1 VIIKTAAV
9 YKNFINRVFM
19 AESKIDCLSKFSEI
33 KESIVKCLT
42 EKFPEEDWSKKW
54 LKESIGTIPQ
64 LYRFAEMIITKFPSG
79 FPESLYETLTGF
91 LNDTG
96 FLKAAMK
103 EKHLDPETYFGV
115 LESLSAGGFACLH
128 DDAKKEIAGILFSS
142 EEMQECCRYRINDG
156 NKKFVSLILALD
168 PESDKMAVVKRIAGM
183 MLKSSDINNPL
194 LFVWEFLG
202 RYEKLLPKDFLN
214 KEKLDELILFVSQS
228 MENAENDA

>member
-1 VIIKTAAV
+1 
-9 YKNFINRVFM
+9 M
-19 AESKIDCLSKFSEI
+19 DCLSKFSEI
-33 KESIVKCLT
+33 KENFFKIFVSKSPED
-42 EKFPEEDWSKKW
+42 EK
-54 LKESIGTIPQ
+54 GTRKLVNEIFKNVPQ
-64 LYRFAEMIITKFPSG
+64 LYGFAEMWLSKSEVHEVGGSDEIRRICID
-79 FPESLYETLTGF
+79 L
-91 LNDTG
+91 LNDTA
-96 FLKAAMK
+96 FLKAALE

-214 KEKLDELILFVSQS
+214 KEKLDELILFVTQS
-228 MENAENDA
+228 MENAENDER